1 MIKELRQD
9 GNNWIG
15 KAQLSED
22 TPCGKIA
29 IGLVNLGA
37 SLGVSSRGL
46 GSLKNRGGL
55 MEVQND
61 FWLATAADIVSDPSA
76 PEAFVNG
83 LMEGVEWINDGG
95 IWKPQQIQEAK
106 YELNIAARNPNK
118 ELFEQVGINLFQKFM
133 STL

>member
-1 MIKELRQD
+1 
-9 GNNWIG
+9 
-15 KAQLSED
+15 
-22 TPCGKIA
+22 
-29 IGLVNLGA
+29 
-37 SLGVSSRGL
+37 
-46 GSLKNRGGL
+46 